1 MIFGLFKRLV
11 GNGVWAGSLAAD
23 TKTGIVAAA
32 NAQTGAT
39 QLTASVNVVSTAVA
53 GVTDSV
59 ILPQPAGAGE
69 SMLICNDDDGAIDVY
84 PHVGGYLNGGAQNAG
99 VSLAAGKR
107 LLLVAES
114 TSKWATFTSS

>member
-1 MIFGLFKRLV
+1 MFGLFKKRIAE
-11 GNGVWAGSLAAD
+11 GQWAGTAD
-23 TKTGIVAAA
+23 ADVATGIVAAA

-59 ILPQPAGAGE
+59 ILPAPSGAGE
-69 SMLICNDDDGAIDVY
+69 SMMVCNDDDGAIDVY
-84 PHVGGYLNGGAQNAG
+84 PHVGGYLNGAAQNAG

-107 LLLVAES
+107 LLCVAQS